1 MTLSSF
7 VLLAAVGRVS
17 KANSLGF
24 FLLARGKDAY
34 ETIKH
39 FLGGVVL

>member
-24 FLLARGKDAY
+24 FLLARGKDVHMKRY
-34 ETIKH
+34 RI
-39 FLGGVVL
+39 FWVVL